1 VRVKQIIRALEL
13 EGGKIAAFEFLRRLT
28 IGRNAVSLGGVE
40 TLVCHPMT
48 TTHSELSPE
57 ELAAA
62 GINDNLVRISVG
74 TEHWR
79 DLLEDFTRA
88 LDAA

>member
-1 VRVKQIIRALEL
+1 MIALDL
-13 EGGKIAAFEFLRRLT
+13 AGGKPAAFNFLRRLE

-48 TTHSELSPE
+48 TTHSELSLE
-57 ELAAA
+57 ELEAAC
-62 GINDNLVRISVG
+62 ITDSLIRISVG

-79 DLLEDFTRA
+79 DLLNDFTRA

>member
-1 VRVKQIIRALEL
+1 MSLEID
-13 EGGKIAAFEFLRRLT
+13 GGKNGAFNFLRRLT
-28 IGRNAVSLGGVE
+28 IGRNAVSLGSVE

-48 TTHSELSPE
+48 TTHSELSGE

-62 GINDNLVRISVG
+62 GITESLVRISVG

-79 DLLEDFTRA
+79 DLLDDFTRA
-88 LDAA
+88 LGGA